1 MNPCNLDKVIQCI
14 SESRLVGY
22 QGNKILS
29 SAELLDDYVLTIK
42 QNQILYPAFHILE
55 IILRNKIHFAI
66 EEIFSTKEWI
76 LEYFYYKNPSIV
88 KNFSGLKKE
97 SKEDFDKQI
106 KSSYNEA
113 TKKIGEKKNRS
124 LIEGDLIAGLT
135 FGFWTTLL
143 GRPFSNALGDK
154 GLFIKVFG
162 EFKFSK
168 IGTKEFTRE
177 EAEIRYK
184 INEIRKDRNRAFYHE
199 KIHHFERAEELIW
212 EMIKLISTDSYIYFY
227 NIFHRNFL

>member
-1 MNPCNLDKVIQCI
+1 MNRCNLDKVIQCI

-22 QGNKILS
+22 QENKTAS
-29 SAELLDDYVLTIK
+29 SAELLEDYVLTIK
-42 QNQILYPAFHILE
+42 QNQMLYPAFHILE
-55 IILRNKIHFAI
+55 IILRNKIHSAI
-66 EEIFSTKEWI
+66 GDIFCAKEWLI
-76 LEYFYYKNPSIV
+76 EYFYNKNPSIV
-88 KNFSGLKKE
+88 KNFSSLKKE

-113 TKKIGEKKNRS
+113 IKKIGEKKNRT

-154 GLFIKVFG
+154 GLFIKVFS
-162 EFKFSK
+162 ELKFSR

-184 INEIRKDRNRAFYHE
+184 INEIRKDRNRAFHHE
-199 KIHHFERAEELIW
+199 KIHHFERAEALIW
-212 EMIKLISTDSYIYFY
+212 EMIKLISNDSYIYFY
-227 NIFHRNFL
+227 NTFNK